1 MSRMLKKL
9 ALGIILMS
17 SIAYGQDYELYT
29 GISLHEH
36 EDIKYGYVVGGNF
49 IIKTKQNR
57 EYFNNVI
64 FGFEHAAYAGNKKL
78 IESINMNDNVDDC
91 DCETSPINFT
101 DDYSMTY
108 RRLVRAISLNMGVE
122 VKDNWYFISGITN
135 YQNLNVYDGEITSEY
150 RVNHINAGVK
160 KFIKTK
166 HWIWSPTIMFNP
178 NVVSFSIG
186 VSYK

>member
-1 MSRMLKKL
+1 MLRRL
-9 ALGIILMS
+9 ALGIVLLS

-29 GISLHEH
+29 GISMHEH
-36 EDIKYGYVVGGNF
+36 EDIKYGYVVGANF
-49 IIKTKQNR
+49 IIKTKQDR
-57 EYFNNVI
+57 EYFNNII
-64 FGFEHAAYAGNKKL
+64 FGFEHAGYSGKKNT
-78 IESINMNDNVDDC
+78 IDHTNIDSDVSDC
-91 DCETSPINFT
+91 DCDTSSINFT
-101 DDYSMTY
+101 DNYSITY

-122 VKDNWYFISGITN
+122 VKNNWYLMSGVTN
-135 YQNLNVYDGEITSEY
+135 YQNLDVYDGEIFSEY